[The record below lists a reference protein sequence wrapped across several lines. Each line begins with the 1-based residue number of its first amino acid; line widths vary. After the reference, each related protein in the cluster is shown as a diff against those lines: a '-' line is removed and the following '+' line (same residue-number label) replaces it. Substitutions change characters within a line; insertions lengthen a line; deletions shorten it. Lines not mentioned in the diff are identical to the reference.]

1 MATEKAEKSSGTRHK
16 ARECALQMLFAW
28 DVAGSAYFA
37 QRAYWSELGYEQFQ
51 SGANGLALSFLTEL
65 DTSIRNIDALKV
77 RIRSFDNLEKISSRG
92 EKLRQLA
99 SLINQTRSGYAA
111 FVERVLDSNQVD
123 SESLPEQ
130 FAMMRNLLDRFDSDL
145 KAHIKALTYKVSDD
159 DLKACDTMVAHL
171 RQSIDKQA
179 SVLGKVQS
187 LFESTAKAREF
198 ATTLA
203 DGALN
208 RIEDIDKVIRTRA
221 EHWRIERMAI
231 VDRNV
236 LRLAVYEFIYQD
248 TPNTVAINEALE
260 LARRFSSYEATQ
272 FVNGVL
278 DAIKQDRQG
287 DDQAPSKATQ
297 KSAST

>member
-1 MATEKAEKSSGTRHK
+1 MATEKPEKSSGTRHK

-28 DVAGSAYFA
+28 DLAGSGHFA

-51 SGANGLALSFLTEL
+51 SGANTLALSFLTEL
-65 DTSIRNIDALKV
+65 DTCLRDIDALKA
-77 RIRSFDNLEKISSRG
+77 RIRSFDNLERISSRG
-92 EKLRQLA
+92 EKLKQLA
-99 SLINQTRSGYAA
+99 SMVNQTRSSYNA
-111 FVERVLDSNQVD
+111 FIERVLDTNRID
-123 SESLPEQ
+123 PESIHEQ
-130 FAMMRNLLDRFDSDL
+130 FPMMRSLLERFDADL
-145 KAHIKALTYKVSDD
+145 KAHIKSLGHKVADD
-159 DLKACDTMVAHL
+159 DIKTCDSLIAHIK
-171 RQSIDKQA
+171 QSINKQ
-179 SVLGKVQS
+179 SSILNKVQT

-203 DGALN
+203 DGALS
-208 RIEDIDKVIRTRA
+208 RIEDIDGVIRTRA

-236 LRLAVYEFIYQD
+236 LRLAVFEFIYQD

-260 LARRFSSYEATQ
+260 LARRFSSFEATQ

-287 DDQAPSKATQ
+287 GEAKA
-297 KSAST
+297 KKGASN